1 VNSVSGHENFDID
14 EIISILGEIE
24 TTDISS
30 IVGLII
36 LMSKKIAVLESK
48 IEKIENSKN
57 KEVAL

>member
-1 VNSVSGHENFDID
+1 MNSVSGHENFDID